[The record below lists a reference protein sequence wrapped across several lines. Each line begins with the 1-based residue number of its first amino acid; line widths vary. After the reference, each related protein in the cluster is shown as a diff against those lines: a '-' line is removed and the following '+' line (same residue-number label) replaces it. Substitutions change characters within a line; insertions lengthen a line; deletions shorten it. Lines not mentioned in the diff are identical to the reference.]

1 MSIKT
6 SEKNPDQVKQKSKNL
21 FSSFKVKIQCPDC
34 GSIFI
39 LNQEAK
45 IFCCECE
52 RIFSENEIRKRC
64 GL

>member
-6 SEKNPDQVKQKSKNL
+6 SKKNPDHVKQKSKNL
-21 FSSFKVKIQCPDC
+21 FSSFKVQIQCPDC

-39 LNQEAK
+39 LNKEAE
-45 IFCCECE
+45 IYCSECK